1 MKLPYRYD
9 PAEIEQAR
17 LVPSLR
23 DEQVRAFADARDAY
37 LRERPEQAGPGHAI
51 GYRVADPAPYPLAP
65 ETDWTETMRYETHLV
80 ELDAS
85 GGFEG
90 LRGFHYVTLR

>member
-37 LRERPEQAGPGHAI
+37 LRERLEQAGPGHAI
-51 GYRVADPAPYPLAP
+51 GYRVADPPYPFGP
-65 ETDWTETMRYETHLV
+65 ETMRYETHLV
-80 ELDAS
+80 ELDAN

-90 LRGFHYVTLR
+90 LQGFQYVKLR